1 MRLLKRKYVIANYG
15 QCALLLTSV
24 KPYLSTPYVDGLED
38 AGVPAR
44 CMPAGTFHRT
54 GSPRRVDEVTV
65 TTIHQ
70 AKGVEWDVV
79 AVGSL
84 SAAGRDLDPK
94 GRRLARYLPSR
105 RLRNGGQASEHDRM
119 RLHYVAFSRPR
130 HLLVLTASQ
139 APHRRFRPI
148 WDHIPRWPDV
158 DLHALGNQRF
168 GAEPPD
174 LVADY
179 GRLESLSFRMIA
191 PNRR

>member
-1 MRLLKRKYVIANYG
+1 MIANYG